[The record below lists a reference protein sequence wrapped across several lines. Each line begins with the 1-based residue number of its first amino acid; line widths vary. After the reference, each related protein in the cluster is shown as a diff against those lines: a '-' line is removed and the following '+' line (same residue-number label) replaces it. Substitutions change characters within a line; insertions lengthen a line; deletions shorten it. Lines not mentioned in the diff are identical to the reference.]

1 MQETPHRDPLV
12 NTLSDFHTNT
22 QTGYAHDNVSSAVD
36 IDHEAEAQTTNKIL
50 RSTSLSHISLK
61 CQIQNTVI
69 GSLNNL
75 KFELF
80 AALAAVVAV
89 QFLKYK
95 WRQYNR
101 YQQKVSTI
109 YTEVLSKLRKQR
121 KLAARGN
128 VPRFIGSTQLRD
140 LILTNELNLNNK
152 RKLWQRVSRKVEN
165 NLNIRFLLQEI
176 HGEVMRVWEWIT
188 DIE

>member
-1 MQETPHRDPLV
+1 M
-12 NTLSDFHTNT
+12 
-22 QTGYAHDNVSSAVD
+22 
-36 IDHEAEAQTTNKIL
+36 
-50 RSTSLSHISLK
+50 K

-75 KFELF
+75 KLELF

-89 QFLKYK
+89 QLLKYK

-109 YTEVLSKLRKQR
+109 YTEVLNKLRMQR
-121 KLAARGN
+121 KLAVRGN
-128 VPRFIGSTQLRD
+128 VPRYIGSTQLRD

-152 RKLWQRVSRKVEN
+152 RKLWQQVSRKVEN